1 MEEELKKLGIEQEG
15 QEGKDGSYVIPIEN
29 SDEWGKMFSKLD
41 GSDLEDMEDN
51 QLLTD
56 NNSSLMFR
64 SDNYQYN
71 LLADFSANEYKL
83 VITDRR

>member
-1 MEEELKKLGIEQEG
+1 MEEELKRLGIEQEG
-15 QEGKDGSYVIPIEN
+15 QEGKDGSYVITIKN
-29 SDEWGKMFSKLD
+29 SDEWGKIFSKLD
-41 GSDLEDMEDN
+41 NSDLEEMEEN
-51 QLLTD
+51 SLLTD

-83 VITDRR
+83 VITKRG

>member
-1 MEEELKKLGIEQEG
+1 MEEELKRLGIEQEG
-15 QEGKDGSYVIPIEN
+15 QEGKDGSYVIPIDN

-41 GSDLEDMEDN
+41 GSDLEDMEEN
-51 QLLTD
+51 SLLTD

-83 VITDRR
+83 VITKRG

>member
-1 MEEELKKLGIEQEG
+1 MEEELKKLGIEQEV
-15 QEGKDGSYVIPIEN
+15 QEGKDGSYVITIEN
-29 SDEWGKMFSKLD
+29 SDEWGKIFSKLD

-64 SDNYQYN
+64 SDKYQYN

-83 VITDRR
+83 VITERG

>member
-1 MEEELKKLGIEQEG
+1 MEEELKRLGIEQEG
-15 QEGKDGSYVIPIEN
+15 QEGKDGSYVIPIDN

-83 VITDRR
+83 VITKRG